1 MICSS
6 ENWRTISQIAFCS
19 SVLSVNGVARDIGRT
34 IISGVWE
41 AIRWLHLLAMA
52 FFVRGPLVLAAAVVP
67 AFRGAEGRDREP
79 LRAIA
84 RRFGVGTLLALAVL
98 VATGV
103 AMAGHFGD
111 WSSSSLHVKLA
122 LVVLVGV
129 LVAAH
134 LRRPTSHALDG
145 AIFLVS
151 LAIVWLGIAI
161 AH

>member
-1 MICSS
+1 M
-6 ENWRTISQIAFCS
+6 
-19 SVLSVNGVARDIGRT
+19 
-34 IISGVWE
+34 WE
-41 AIRWLHLLAMA
+41 AVRWLHLLAMA
-52 FFVRGPLVLAAAVVP
+52 FFVGGQILLAAAVVP
-67 AFRGAEGRDREP
+67 TFRGTEGRDREP

-84 RRFGVGTLLALAVL
+84 RRFGQGTLVALTVL

-103 AMAGHFGD
+103 AMASHFGD
-111 WSSSSLHVKLA
+111 WSGGTLHVKLG
-122 LVVLVGV
+122 LVVVVGA

-134 LRRPTSHALDG
+134 LRRPTDHALDG